1 MNSLQLGEGG
11 GLAIENDF
19 RSATCGTS
27 HFDGSPGWDE
37 VTNIEDLQDCFFRS
51 ESFRKSRGSCGA
63 VTAILQ
69 FVIREKTSA
78 ITIPKNLQGPLD
90 FVDGLNIDANEGT
103 FHHGRMLTGPLG
115 AR

>member
-1 MNSLQLGEGG
+1 LLNSEARRLSRHYRGDGDSATTAKAERKTMNSLQLGEGG
-11 GLAIENDF
+11 GLAVENDF

-37 VTNIEDLQDCFFRS
+37 VTNIEDLQDCFFCS

-78 ITIPKNLQGPLD
+78 ITIPKNL
-90 FVDGLNIDANEGT
+90 
-103 FHHGRMLTGPLG
+103 
-115 AR
+115 